1 MASIGD
7 VAKLAGVSRSTVSLV
22 CNNKG
27 YVSDETRKKI
37 EKAMKELNYIPS
49 ELGRN
54 LKMQKSGIVGI
65 IVPDIAHPF
74 FSTFIKYAEKELYS
88 RGYKALVCGTA
99 GREDVEEAYL
109 QMLDRRT
116 MDGVIMGAHSL
127 KKERYLKI
135 DRPIVTIDCYLAD
148 YIPTVHV
155 DKRQV
160 AEKAASLFLE
170 KNRKKVVQLVSS
182 HTIKNYENEKEQLFH
197 ELLEKQGCEVVD
209 ISIGYNTFT
218 AEGYKDAAERIFE
231 ECSDMDGIFGVDM
244 AAIACLREAKLRK
257 LKVPEEELKKRLGS
271 LKERGVVSNGKATI
285 AEIFEDRKA
294 LYEQYADITVTC
306 ANEMLRYSVED
317 VYAKINAYFAEN
329 YVTKE

>member
-257 LKVPEEELKKRLGS
+257 LKVPEELS
-271 LKERGVVSNGKATI
+271 IVSIDGTYITKL
-285 AEIFEDRKA
+285 DRRF
-294 LYEQYADITVTC
+294 LLQLFSQ
-306 ANEMLRYSVED
+306 LR
-317 VYAKINAYFAEN
+317 KWQKNWFP
-329 YVTKE
+329 

>member
-27 YVSDETRKKI
+27 YVSEETRKKI

-54 LKMQKSGIVGI
+54 LKMQRSGIVGI

-74 FSTFIKYAEKELYS
+74 FSTFIKYAERELYS

-135 DRPIVTIDCYLAD
+135 DRPIVTLDRYLAD

-160 AEKAASLFLE
+160 AEKAASLFLAR
-170 KNRKKVVQLVSS
+170 NRKKVVQLVSS
-182 HTIKNYENEKEQLFH
+182 HTIKNYEDEKEQVFRETL
-197 ELLEKQGCEVVD
+197 QSNGCEVVD
-209 ISIGYNTFT
+209 ISVGYNTFT
-218 AEGYKDAAERIFE
+218 AERYREAVIRVFE
-231 ECSDMDGIFGVDM
+231 ECNDMDGILGVDM
-244 AAIACLREAKLRK
+244 AAIACLREAQLRGR
-257 LKVPEEELKKRLGS
+257 KVPEALSIVSIDGTYITRMGPKILTSLVQPVEEMAKKL
-271 LKERGVVSNGKATI
+271 VSMIILQIEGKQIDEVEAIFDVSIQNG
-285 AEIFEDRKA
+285 E
-294 LYEQYADITVTC
+294 TC
-306 ANEMLRYSVED
+306 
-317 VYAKINAYFAEN
+317 
-329 YVTKE
+329 

>member
-27 YVSDETRKKI
+27 YVSEETRKKI
-37 EKAMKELNYIPS
+37 EKAMEELNYIPS

-54 LKMQKSGIVGI
+54 LKMQRSGIVGI

-74 FSTFIKYAEKELYS
+74 FSTFIKYAERELYS

-135 DRPIVTIDCYLAD
+135 NRPIVTLDRYLAD

-160 AEKAASLFLE
+160 AEKAAGLFLE
-170 KNRKKVVQLVSS
+170 RNRKKVVQLVSS
-182 HTIKNYENEKEQLFH
+182 HTIKNYEDEKEQVFRETL
-197 ELLEKQGCEVVD
+197 QNNGCEVVD
-209 ISIGYNTFT
+209 ISVGYNTFT
-218 AEGYKDAAERIFE
+218 AERYRDAVVRVFE
-231 ECSDMDGIFGVDM
+231 ECSDMDGILGVDM
-244 AAIACLREAKLRK
+244 AAIACLREAQLRGR
-257 LKVPEEELKKRLGS
+257 KVPEDLSIVSIDGTYITRMGPEILTSLVQPVEEMAKKL
-271 LKERGVVSNGKATI
+271 VSMIILQIEGKQIEEVEA
-285 AEIFEDRKA
+285 IFDVSIQSGE
-294 LYEQYADITVTC
+294 TC
-306 ANEMLRYSVED
+306 
-317 VYAKINAYFAEN
+317 
-329 YVTKE
+329 